1 MDLRTRPRIGV
12 MGPSQCSSHALET
25 ARTVGQLIARQ
36 GGILVCGGGQGVMK
50 AAALGAKEA
59 GGITVGILPGSRASD
74 ANEYIDIP
82 IVTGLGDA
90 RNAINVLTSQAII
103 AVHGAYGTLS
113 EIALALKAGTPVVAL
128 ETWTL
133 IPPEDAPAPEII
145 AARNPEEAV
154 SAAFA
159 AAGSRQPGT

>member
-1 MDLRTRPRIGV
+1 MDLRNRPRIGV
-12 MGPSQCSSHALET
+12 MGPSQCSSHALEL
-25 ARTVGQLIARQ
+25 ARSVGRLIARQ
-36 GGILVCGGGQGVMK
+36 DGILICGGGKGVME
-50 AAALGAKEA
+50 AAASGAKEA

-74 ANEYIDIP
+74 ANEHIDIP

-103 AVHGAYGTLS
+103 AIHGAYGTLS

-128 ETWTL
+128 ETWTVL
-133 IPPEDAPAPEII
+133 PPGDTRPPGII
-145 AARNPEEAV
+145 TARTPEEAV

-159 AAGSRQPGT
+159 AIGSRRQ